1 MPGTFFGIET
11 AKRALW
17 ATQTALDTTGH
28 NISNAN
34 TPGYS
39 RQVANLVATEPYAM
53 PGFTR
58 TGEPQQLGT
67 GVMVASVDR
76 MRDVFLDWQLRQETQ
91 TKGYWQSMNTGLN
104 QVELILDEPSES
116 GLRGVLD
123 EFWSALQDLSK
134 QPESLAVRAVVR
146 EKAQTLT
153 ELFHANYKQLDDLYN
168 SLGNDITKKVDQLNS
183 LAGRIAD
190 LNARIIQ
197 VESTGG
203 KANDLKDQRDYLI
216 GQAAQIVNLRVV
228 EQNNGSVDV
237 LVGGGPLVEGKVA
250 HNLVAQVTGSSSDV
264 GGVQFHWLSDGGP
277 TAEITNGELAGLRDM
292 REAIRA
298 HDGKSGW
305 LDRLNALAADL
316 VTKFNDQHY
325 KGYDLNGQPGT
336 DFFAPPTPGNPVT
349 AENIRLS
356 DQITN
361 DLGNIAASASAG
373 GAPGDGDNAI
383 ALGEALDATRTDYR
397 SLISSL
403 GVDAQHAK
411 NMEDN
416 QTALVSQLDRLSQSV
431 SGVSLDEEM
440 TNMIRFQQGY
450 NAAARLVTTLDEMLD
465 TMISRMGLVGR

>member
-298 HDGKSGW
+298 HDGGSGW
-305 LDRLNALAADL
+305 LDRLNALAKDL
-316 VTKFNDQHY
+316 VESFNPQYQQGEFLD
-325 KGYDLNGQPGT
+325 GT
-336 DFFAPPTPGNPVT
+336 DATPTDYFFAPSGTAADTIALDPAIVKDLGKITAAKRDQGPGN
-349 AENIRLS
+349 
-356 DQITN
+356 
-361 DLGNIAASASAG
+361 
-373 GAPGDGDNAI
+373 GDNAI
-383 ALGEALDATRTDYR
+383 AMADILDATRTDYR
-397 SLISSL
+397 ALISSL

-450 NAAARLVTTLDEMLD
+450 NAAARMVTTLDEMLD

>member
-17 ATQTALDTTGH
+17 ATQAALDTTGH

-168 SLGNDITKKVDQLNS
+168 SLGSDITKKVDQLNS

-228 EQNNGSVDV
+228 EKENGSVDV

-250 HNLVAQVTGSSSDV
+250 HNLLAQVTGSSSDV
-264 GGVQFHWLSDGGP
+264 GGVKFSWLDNTGP

-298 HDGKSGW
+298 HTGGSAGW

-316 VTKFNDQHY
+316 VKNFNVQHHN
-325 KGYDLNGQPGT
+325 GYDLNGNSGT
-336 DFFAPPTPGNPVT
+336 DFFDPAAVT

-356 DQITN
+356 DQIVN
-361 DLGNIAASASAG
+361 DLSKIAASASASG
-373 GAPGDGDNAI
+373 VPGDGDNAI
-383 ALGEALDATRTDYR
+383 RLGEALDATRTDYR

-450 NAAARLVTTLDEMLD
+450 NAAARMVTTLDEMLD